1 VYKYLLSMFY
11 STFCLHMF
19 LECIVPLPITSLNH
33 QFCDLLQAYFIL
45 FVESSECDTIQVQY
59 TNRVR

>member
-1 VYKYLLSMFY
+1 MFY

-19 LECIVPLPITSLNH
+19 LDCIMPLPITSLNH

-45 FVESSECDTIQVQY
+45 FVESSERETI
-59 TNRVR
+59 